1 MCIPPGFFLSALL
14 SGSRNHLVGDPNASN
29 VVITVTTPSD
39 EHGPTAPLLG
49 TPQREE
55 GMYPKVEKKLSLC

>member
-1 MCIPPGFFLSALL
+1 MCIPPDFFLSALL

-55 GMYPKVEKKLSLC
+55 GMYPKVEKSVC